1 MHVHANPSSGASE
14 CPGERYRFLGPA
26 PDVILQI
33 CVGFLTGSRR
43 MLRLPRGGPYFE
55 LLSFRSPSIFNVQSC
70 NLLFSRCVH
79 IIAYVFSSFILA
91 DPRIPWSASLN
102 SLLSHSPS
110 DGHHHPLSP
119 IGCCHDCSHMSLW
132 MEQRVSPRLIPR
144 SGDRGTISTYL
155 HT

>member
-1 MHVHANPSSGASE
+1 MPWRKIQIPGP
-14 CPGERYRFLGPA
+14 CP
-26 PDVILQI
+26 
-33 CVGFLTGSRR
+33 RR
-43 MLRLPRGGPYFE
+43 DSADLRGVPNRLPGMLRLPGGGPYFE

-119 IGCCHDCSHMSLW
+119 IGCCHDCSHTSLW